1 MNTLTKSSLCT
12 HKDFLFHRREGE
24 RIATT
29 GISVRNIIEDEKGI
43 LNSIEKLNPSLLQ

>member
-1 MNTLTKSSLCT
+1 MYTQSI
-12 HKDFLFHRREGE
+12 LFYRREGE
-24 RIATT
+24 RIART